1 MTQTD
6 WRRKLIILPVLATV
20 LGLLGTVGFS
30 KRQASRRPNVLFIAV
45 DDLNDWI
52 GSLRGH
58 PDVRTPNLDRLA
70 ARGALFTNAFCSAPA
85 CNPSR
90 TSLLTGKLPSTTGVH
105 LNPQP
110 FRPVLPDVQT
120 LPQYFMA
127 HGYRVMGGGKIFH
140 GQFPDPPSWHEYF
153 PSQTKTRSDDP
164 LPPGRPLNG
173 IPDTARFDWGPVDV
187 PNEQMGD
194 WKITD
199 WAIEQLERDF
209 DQPFFLA
216 VGIFRP
222 HLPWHVPRRYFD
234 RYHPEAI
241 TLPTVNNND
250 LDDVP
255 PIGVRMAGPDGDH
268 QRVLQHKQWRKAVS
282 AYLASISFA
291 DACVGRLLEAL
302 DRSAHAQNTIVVLWS
317 DHGWHLGEKLHW
329 QKFTLWEEA
338 TRVVLMMVAPG
349 VTRPGLRSQ
358 RPVSLLDIYPT
369 LVDLCGLRP
378 KADLDGRSLRPLLV
392 NPAASWDRPALTT
405 HGRNNHALRT
415 ERWRYIRYS
424 DGTEELYDR
433 HKDPM
438 EWTNLA
444 GKPEFSRTKRD
455 LAKWLPKDDAPE
467 APGLDK

>member
-1 MTQTD
+1 
-6 WRRKLIILPVLATV
+6 
-20 LGLLGTVGFS
+20 
-30 KRQASRRPNVLFIAV
+30 
-45 DDLNDWI
+45 
-52 GSLRGH
+52 
-58 PDVRTPNLDRLA
+58 
-70 ARGALFTNAFCSAPA
+70 
-85 CNPSR
+85 
-90 TSLLTGKLPSTTGVH
+90 
-105 LNPQP
+105 
-110 FRPVLPDVQT
+110 
-120 LPQYFMA
+120 
-127 HGYRVMGGGKIFH
+127 MGGGKIFH

-291 DACVGRLLEAL
+291 DALRWAVARSPGPERSRPKHHRCALERPRVA
-302 DRSAHAQNTIVVLWS
+302 S
-317 DHGWHLGEKLHW
+317 GGENSTGKS
-329 QKFTLWEEA
+329 
-338 TRVVLMMVAPG
+338 
-349 VTRPGLRSQ
+349 LRSGRKQ
-358 RPVSLLDIYPT
+358 R
-369 LVDLCGLRP
+369 
-378 KADLDGRSLRPLLV
+378 
-392 NPAASWDRPALTT
+392 AL
-405 HGRNNHALRT
+405 
-415 ERWRYIRYS
+415 S
-424 DGTEELYDR
+424 
-433 HKDPM
+433 
-438 EWTNLA
+438 
-444 GKPEFSRTKRD
+444 
-455 LAKWLPKDDAPE
+455 
-467 APGLDK
+467 